1 MKLHIYEHCPFCVRA
16 RMIFGIKKIPF
27 ELRVMSEADAETPTS
42 MVGKKIA
49 PILEKDDGT
58 FMAESMDIVHY
69 VDEQD
74 GGRFLEGTGNA
85 EIDRWCESVTSTLFR
100 LAIPRFTRAEFAEIN
115 TAASREAYVQRER
128 RAFGDLDE
136 LMLQTPALL
145 QDMNARLAE
154 LETLLEHRE
163 EINESDFRLYP
174 LLRSLTIVSDIRFG
188 SNTRIYLDL
197 MSALTGVNNLFDQTQ

>member
-69 VDEQD
+69 VDEQY

-100 LAIPRFTRAEFAEIN
+100 LVIPRFTRAEFAEIN

-136 LMLQTPALL
+136 LMLETPALL
-145 QDMNARLAE
+145 RDMNARLAE
-154 LETLLEHRE
+154 LETLLAHRE
-163 EINESDFRLYP
+163 ELNESDFRLYP
-174 LLRSLTIVSDIRFG
+174 LLRSLTIVSDIKFG
-188 SNTRIYLDL
+188 LNTRIYLDF
-197 MSALTGVNNLFDQTQ
+197 MSALTGVNNLFDQAK